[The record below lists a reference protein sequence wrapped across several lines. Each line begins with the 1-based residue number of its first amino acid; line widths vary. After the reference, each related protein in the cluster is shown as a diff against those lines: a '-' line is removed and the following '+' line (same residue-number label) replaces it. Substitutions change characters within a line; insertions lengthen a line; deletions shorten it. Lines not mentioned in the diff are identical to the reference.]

1 METTTEGQRA
11 EGWASVFGDQC
22 RSHYFSPMRISLCGN
37 HHYYGELFSSFGENP
52 PCLDCLEY
60 SQEASDVN

>member
-1 METTTEGQRA
+1 METTTQGQRA
-11 EGWASVFGDQC
+11 EGWASVFGDQA
-22 RSHYFSPMRISLCGN
+22 RSHYFSPMSISLCGS
-37 HHYYGELFSSFGENP
+37 HHYYGGFSPKLLNNS